1 MPSNFL
7 DFTLLRLCVATAFF
21 LKKNTEDNHIFLI
34 FARFMKIIK
43 VFENERDRKR
53 KTCRGNL

>member
-1 MPSNFL
+1 LN
-7 DFTLLRLCVATAFF
+7 FTLLWLYAATAFF

-43 VFENERDRKR
+43 VIENE
-53 KTCRGNL
+53 